1 MFESAEITSD
11 ILPYITAQDLLDI
24 GIPTSRVDEIAKNL
38 ENFRPSD
45 LMTMNEKEKE
55 NFEQFSA
62 FMTETDAHSVR
73 ANCIQHVRYLTAVV
87 RKINDQVIGL
97 NQNSRFQSKGTD
109 TGTNTIFQF

>member
-11 ILPYITAQDLLDI
+11 ILPYITTEDLLDI
-24 GIPTSRVDEIAKNL
+24 GIPASRVADIAKNL

-45 LMTMNEKEKE
+45 LMAMNDKEKE

-97 NQNSRFQSKGTD
+97 NQIRHFK
-109 TGTNTIFQF
+109 IRELILL